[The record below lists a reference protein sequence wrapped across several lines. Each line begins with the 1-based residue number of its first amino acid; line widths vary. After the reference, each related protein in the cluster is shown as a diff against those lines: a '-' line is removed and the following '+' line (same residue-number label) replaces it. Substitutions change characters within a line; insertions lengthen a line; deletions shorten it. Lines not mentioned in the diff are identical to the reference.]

1 MTTVLL
7 IDAGNTRIKW
17 AILGERG
24 LSVQQADA
32 YAGWGP
38 VQMRAR
44 VLMPAGEIDR
54 VVVANVGGE
63 RIGKLI
69 RETVQETS
77 GLTPEFLS
85 ASVQAGGIRNGYT
98 SPEKLGVDRWAA
110 MIGARSLEPGPI
122 CVVNVGTAMTV
133 DGVDAA
139 GRHLGGVIVPGP
151 DLMISSLMR
160 HTSDI
165 AVRSQDGRL
174 GEGLFADNTLGAVY
188 QGAVHALVGVVEQ
201 AWAALGHE
209 SGATPLVFLTG
220 GAADRLERMIRM
232 QARRVPDLVLKGLAI
247 LSREAPS
254 LRARLAI

>member
-1 MTTVLL
+1 MVLL

-17 AILGERG
+17 AVLSSQGLG
-24 LSVQQADA
+24 VQQADSH
-32 YAGWGP
+32 AGWGP

-44 VLMPAGEIDR
+44 VLLPAGEVDR
-54 VVVANVGGE
+54 VVVANVGGD
-63 RIGKLI
+63 RIAGVI
-69 RETVQETS
+69 RETVQETLR
-77 GLTPEFLS
+77 LTPEFLT
-85 ASVQAGGIRNGYT
+85 ASTQAGGIRNGYT
-98 SPEKLGVDRWAA
+98 NPEQLGVDRWAA
-110 MIGARSLEPGPI
+110 MIGARSLEPGPV

-188 QGAVHALVGVVEQ
+188 QGAVHALVGVVDQ
-201 AWAALGHE
+201 AWSALRLQ
-209 SGATPLVFLTG
+209 SGAAPAVLLTG
-220 GAADRLERMIRM
+220 GAADRLERMVTM
-232 QARRVPDLVLKGLAI
+232 PARRIPDLVLKGLAI
-247 LSREAPS
+247 LAQEAPS
-254 LRARLAI
+254 VPARLAV